1 MAAKKPAPK
10 KQAPKPESPS
20 YGPLQMTAEEIN
32 TFLSEDSK
40 IDVDLPEDEL
50 AAKVA
55 EAAECVLE
63 ENDSLSDCA
72 IAVYQTLELSEK
84 GKAVIDAIT
93 GKMASPTKSKPVK
106 EPKAPKEKKT
116 REPKAPKLKFGKGIT
131 KVGNFCATALV
142 LRALDGEKVKK
153 TDVAEQFASL
163 YAEEFPGKPALAEDI
178 LTKNAELVF
187 NAVAGSSNINVEEDT
202 LVWVG

>member
-10 KQAPKPESPS
+10 KQAKPESPS

-72 IAVYQTLELSEK
+72 IAVFESLELSER
-84 GKAVIDAIT
+84 GKEVIASIAA
-93 GKMASPTKSKPVK
+93 KMASPTKSKPVK

-116 REPKAPKLKFGKGIT
+116 REPKVPKLKFGKGIT

-142 LRALDGEKVKK
+142 LRALDGEKVTKEQA
-153 TDVAEQFASL
+153 AEQFAAL
-163 YAEEFPGKPALAEDI
+163 YAEEFPEKDALSADALA
-178 LTKNAELVF
+178 KNADVVF
-187 NAVAGSSNINVEEDT
+187 GAVAESSGINVEDNT